1 MLLITNRYIMVS
13 QNYSGYIKELSMVNY
28 VLMVKILI
36 FFTIH
41 TIKNVVENRGLIGI
55 VIFEKPVMI

>member
-1 MLLITNRYIMVS
+1 MVS
-13 QNYSGYIKELSMVNY
+13 KNYSGYIKELSMVNY